1 MVWHHSPLDT
11 SHARHI
17 IMRVARPGRS
27 PLAAAFDPPGQR
39 LKLIA
44 SGEDWVMFRK
54 VALFSIALLTG
65 VGALMADAEAVV
77 YCRYVGVPKGCVAKP
92 GVVLAAPP
100 TGAAV
105 RAATPGAGA
114 AGVGVLPGAGVGA
127 PGVGVA
133 PRVGTPNGGGPV
145 NRPGLR

>member
-1 MVWHHSPLDT
+1 MVWHHSPLGA

-17 IMRVARPGRS
+17 IMRGARSGRS
-27 PLAAAFDPPGQR
+27 PLAGAFDPPGQR

-54 VALFSIALLTG
+54 VALFSIAMLTG
-65 VGALMADAEAVV
+65 V
-77 YCRYVGVPKGCVAKP
+77 
-92 GVVLAAPP
+92 
-100 TGAAV
+100 
-105 RAATPGAGA
+105 
-114 AGVGVLPGAGVGA
+114 GAGVGA